1 MLFLF
6 DKYRFLALILVLI
19 FAASCQ
25 KSQIK
30 DIEKEVVNVN
40 EKASQSTSSPF
51 NDERFNYDEIN
62 RNLEEFALALAKEM
76 ANPEIRK
83 LIKTEAMK
91 QFDGD
96 YDILYKN
103 FKNLKMQ
110 NGLSIEE
117 HLQQKN
123 RNVRTQASKIP
134 KFQISVP
141 VNCEG
146 WDTDNY
152 IPLVIIAPQAQG
164 IIERDIKQL
173 KAFDHKGNVYFI
185 DGQKVPDKP
194 VIVLGRS
201 ERTDLEGNVHEG
213 YLNTSKDNYL
223 PNGRPSSSM
232 EYLGRLYMSDV
243 LRWEEWIQGALDLR
257 LTISATQTTGQ
268 SLMKPK
274 NNAPYSAGRECVQ
287 DHNGN
292 YALLRGCYMGDFL
305 FTWDQ
310 TYNSKVYYT
319 WIEEDGGFSDPKTFN
334 LNFTLANQNIVTFN
348 VTIPKFNLDDD
359 FGTHEVTRTEPS
371 GQRYGSTSVFEFQV
385 NY

>member
-1 MLFLF
+1 M
-6 DKYRFLALILVLI
+6 
-19 FAASCQ
+19 
-25 KSQIK
+25 
-30 DIEKEVVNVN
+30 N

-51 NDERFNYDEIN
+51 NDEGFNYDEIN

-110 NGLSIEE
+110 NGLSVEE

-123 RNVRTQASKIP
+123 SNVRTQASKIP

-152 IPLVIIAPQAQG
+152 IPLVVIAPQAQG

-201 ERTDLEGNVHEG
+201 ERTDDNGNLYDGLVNHKPI
-213 YLNTSKDNYL
+213 S
-223 PNGRPSSSM
+223 NGRGENSA
-232 EYLGRLYMSDV
+232 ERLGRIYFPDASLFEHWS
-243 LRWEEWIQGALDLR
+243 QGQMEFR
-257 LTISATQTTGQ
+257 LTVAASQNGTTVSKLIDN
-268 SLMKPK
+268 SL
-274 NNAPYSAGRECVQ
+274 YTCGRECGMDQ
-287 DHNGN
+287 NGPGTN
-292 YALLRGCYMGDFL
+292 DDGCYYGDFL
-305 FTWDQ
+305 FTWNTSYGNAISYGWLEWDDTGSNSPTTLSVSYQ
-310 TYNSKVYYT
+310 TGNSPTISLSTEVSRKSGDI
-319 WIEEDGGFSDPKTFN
+319 WIGGWT
-334 LNFTLANQNIVTFN
+334 VW
-348 VTIPKFNLDDD
+348 
-359 FGTHEVTRTEPS
+359 RTEPS
-371 GQRYGSTSVFEFQV
+371 NWTYGTRSSFTFQV
-385 NY
+385 FF